1 MGLTVGAVV
10 GENEG
15 SGVGFCI
22 AKVGC
27 LVGRRVGALD
37 GDALGSGVGH
47 WPMR

>member
-1 MGLTVGAVV
+1 VGLTVGAVV
-10 GENEG
+10 GEKLG
-15 SGVGFCI
+15 SGVGFCM

-37 GDALGSGVGH
+37 GEALGSGVGN